1 MTADN
6 PGQQQENFSSQ
17 LAVLVLKLSNWNQL
31 MHLPRRVREHS
42 QSTRDQDVALKAQI
56 YSLKKNKLKQFHE
69 LQREFNPAYSLQP
82 TFTKCFSFKAL
93 YRREASLL
101 AVTPELPPFWFGF
114 FPIWFFP
121 LCVFPSC
128 AFLSFTLVSVLC
140 IPCCIPRQLFIEGLI
155 HPKTTSPA
163 VCQYSSGC
171 LSPRNSITFLLVGC
185 SSAFTTAH
193 PLCSSRAWSP

>member
-1 MTADN
+1 VTADN

-101 AVTPELPPFWFGF
+101 AVTPELPPVLV
-114 FPIWFFP
+114 WFFF
-121 LCVFPSC
+121 LSDSSHSVYSLVVHFCPSHW
-128 AFLSFTLVSVLC
+128 FLSFVS
-140 IPCCIPRQLFIEGLI
+140 
-155 HPKTTSPA
+155 HA
-163 VCQYSSGC
+163 A
-171 LSPRNSITFLLVGC
+171 FLGNYL
-185 SSAFTTAH
+185 
-193 PLCSSRAWSP
+193 